1 MTGPLVVVNDLTV
14 RAGDRTLLDGIG
26 FTLDRGERL
35 GLIGESG
42 SGKSLTALS
51 LMGLL
56 PDQLSAAGSIAL
68 DGVDENLVGAQERLL
83 TALRGDDLAMVF
95 QEPMT
100 ALNPLM
106 KVGRQ
111 VAEVIEL
118 HDGGLSRADRREAA
132 LAQLAAVNLPDPP
145 RIARSY
151 PHELSGGQRQRVLIA
166 IAMANRP
173 RVLIC
178 DEPSTA
184 LDVTVQAQ
192 ILDLIDTT
200 VREHDTALLLITHD
214 LAVVSGLCE
223 RVLVMRDG
231 AILESGPIE
240 QVFGA
245 PQHPYTRSLLAASDL
260 SGSTLG
266 GSTPGGSTPAAPPE
280 AGGRAVTPVSN
291 EQAEPLVSVRGLT
304 RTYRGSRS
312 SLLRRAGPVH
322 ALTDASFDIGRG
334 QRFGVVG
341 ESGSGKSTLIR
352 LLCALDVP
360 TAGSIV
366 VDGQEIVGA
375 RERDLR
381 QFRRDV
387 SIVFQ
392 DPMGSLD
399 PRMKVGDV
407 VAEPLDSRA
416 GSGELVAEILTAVGL
431 EPAMA
436 DRYPHQF
443 SGGQRQRISIAR
455 ALITKPKILVADE
468 PVSALDVSVRAQVL
482 DLLAELVDEYRLTL
496 LFVSHDLAVVRHVCD
511 VVAVMHRGRIV
522 ECGPTEDVY
531 ERPRED
537 YTRTLIA
544 SAPKLVL
551 PNH

>member
-1 MTGPLVVVNDLTV
+1 MTGGPLLTVADLTV
-14 RAGDRTLLDGIG
+14 RTGDRTLLDGVG
-26 FTLDRGERL
+26 FTLSAGERL

-51 LMGLL
+51 VLGLL
-56 PDQLSAAGSIAL
+56 PDELHASGSIVV
-68 DGVDENLVGAQERLL
+68 DGGPGNLVGAPERVW
-83 TALRGDDLAMVF
+83 TALRGDDIAMVF

-106 KVGRQ
+106 RVGRQ
-111 VAEVIEL
+111 VAEMIEL
-118 HDGGLSRADRREAA
+118 HQRGVDRAGRRAAA
-132 LAQLAAVNLPDPP
+132 LDLLASVNLPDPS

-200 VREHDTALLLITHD
+200 VRDHDTSLLLITHD
-214 LAVVSGLCE
+214 LAVVSQLCE

-231 AILESGPIE
+231 AVVESGTVAE
-240 QVFGA
+240 VFA
-245 PQHPYTRSLLAASDL
+245 DPQHPYTRSLLDASSL
-260 SGSTLG
+260 GPGSSAVG
-266 GSTPGGSTPAAPPE
+266 EHAVAPAAESGP
-280 AGGRAVTPVSN
+280 APVFN
-291 EQAEPLVSVRGLT
+291 EQPQPLVSVRGLG

-312 SLLRRAGPVH
+312 ALLRPPEPVH
-322 ALTDASFDIGRG
+322 ALADASFDIGPG

-352 LLCALDVP
+352 LLCALDTP
-360 TAGSIV
+360 TTGSIRFG
-366 VDGQEIVGA
+366 GQEVAGA
-375 RERDLR
+375 PDRDLR
-381 QFRRDV
+381 GFRRDV

-399 PRMKVGDV
+399 PRMRVGEI
-407 VAEPLDSRA
+407 VAEPLTDRA
-416 GSGELVAEILTAVGL
+416 GAAGRVAEMLTAVGL
-431 EPAMA
+431 EPDMA
-436 DRYPHQF
+436 SRHPHQF

-455 ALITKPKILVADE
+455 ALITSPRFLVADE

-482 DLLAELVDEYRLTL
+482 DLLARLVREYELTL
-496 LFVSHDLAVVRHVCD
+496 LLVSHDLAVVRHVCE
-511 VVAVMHRGRIV
+511 VVAVMNRGRIV

-531 ERPRED
+531 ERPRD
-537 YTRTLIA
+537 PYTRTLIG
-544 SAPKLVL
+544 SAPILGR
-551 PNH
+551 PAG

>member
-1 MTGPLVVVNDLTV
+1 MVEVSDLTV
-14 RAGDRTLLDGIG
+14 RAGGRTLLDGIG
-26 FTLDRGERL
+26 FTLKRGERL

-56 PDQLSAAGSIAL
+56 PDQLSATGSIAL
-68 DGVDENLVGAQERLL
+68 DGVDANLVGAPERLL
-83 TALRGDDLAMVF
+83 TTLRGDDLGMVF

-118 HDGGLSRADRREAA
+118 HDGALSRGERREAA
-132 LAQLAAVNLPDPP
+132 LAQLAAVNLPDPA

-200 VREHDTALLLITHD
+200 VREHDTALLFITHD
-214 LAVVSGLCE
+214 LAVVSALCD
-223 RVLVMRDG
+223 RVLVMGDG
-231 AILESGPIE
+231 SILESGPIE
-240 QVFGA
+240 RVFGA
-245 PQHPYTRSLLAASDL
+245 PQHPYTRALLEASDL

-266 GSTPGGSTPAAPPE
+266 GTVAAGSGPGEPTVAA
-280 AGGRAVTPVSN
+280 PVSN
-291 EQAEPLVSVRGLT
+291 EQAEPLVSVRGLG

-312 SLLRRAGPVH
+312 SPWRRAEPVH
-322 ALTDASFDIGRG
+322 ALADASFDIGRG

-352 LLCALDVP
+352 LLCALDTP

-366 VDGQEIVGA
+366 VDGQEVVGA
-375 RERDLR
+375 RERELR

-387 SIVFQ
+387 SVVFQ

-399 PRMKVGDV
+399 PRMKIGDV
-407 VAEPLDSRA
+407 VAEPLDTRA
-416 GSGELVAEILTAVGL
+416 GSAEAVAQMLTAVGL

-436 DRYPHQF
+436 HRYPHQF

-482 DLLAELVDEYRLTL
+482 ALLAELVDEYGLTL

-531 ERPRED
+531 ERPREE

-551 PNH
+551 RDV